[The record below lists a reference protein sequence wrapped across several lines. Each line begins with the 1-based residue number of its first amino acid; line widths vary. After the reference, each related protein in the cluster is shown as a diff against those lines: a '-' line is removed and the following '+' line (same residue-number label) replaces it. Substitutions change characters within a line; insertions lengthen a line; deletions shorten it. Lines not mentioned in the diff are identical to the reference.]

1 LFVKFYKTKYLYTY
15 KYNYYII
22 YLEGEIQLNN
32 TTQKIRTWLH
42 SKGNILKIVSNPK
55 KGMIKIYNENG
66 KILMKKTNLTK
77 EQIKTIEESFIGF
90 IFKKL
95 NDMNVKQKKEEKYDP
110 MIT

>member
-1 LFVKFYKTKYLYTY
+1 M
-15 KYNYYII
+15 
-22 YLEGEIQLNN
+22 NN
-32 TTQKIRTWLH
+32 TTEKIRTFLQ

-55 KGMIKIYNENG
+55 KGMIKVYNEKV

-77 EQIKTIEESFIGF
+77 EQIKIIEESFLGF

-95 NDMNVKQKKEEKYDP
+95 NDMSTKQKKEEKYDP

>member
-1 LFVKFYKTKYLYTY
+1 
-15 KYNYYII
+15 
-22 YLEGEIQLNN
+22 LNN
-32 TTQKIRTWLH
+32 TTEKIRTFLQ

-55 KGMIKIYNENG
+55 KGMIKVYNEKG

-77 EQIKTIEESFIGF
+77 EQIKIIEESFLGF

-95 NDMNVKQKKEEKYDP
+95 NDMSTKQKKEEKYDP